1 MSTPRWLAETA
12 RVVARRAANGFA
24 PDIGQRP
31 PVAHVVT
38 VTPRPQIDGTLLYA
52 AECSCRNWLCTDAAT
67 DAEARQR
74 AKDACGVGVRFTT
87 RSEMP
92 FEIVR
97 HPRSV

>member
-1 MSTPRWLAETA
+1 MTTKWHQAVAASRA
-12 RVVARRAANGFA
+12 RNGYA
-24 PDIGQRP
+24 IGVGVRP
-31 PVAHVVT
+31 PVDSRHVVT
-38 VTPRPQIDGTLLYA
+38 VTPRPQLDGTLLYA
-52 AECSCRNWLCTDAAT
+52 AECSCGGWLCTDAAT

-74 AKDACGVGVRFTT
+74 AKDACGVVVRFTT

>member
-1 MSTPRWLAETA
+1 MSKWSA
-12 RVVARRAANGFA
+12 VVARVSARNGFA
-24 PDIGQRP
+24 IPVGQRP
-31 PVAHVVT
+31 PVDSRHIVT
-38 VTPRPQIDGTLLYA
+38 IEPRPQLDGTLLYA

>member
-1 MSTPRWLAETA
+1 MTA
-12 RVVARRAANGFA
+12 KWHQAVAASRARNGYA
-24 PDIGQRP
+24 IGVGVRP
-31 PVAHVVT
+31 PLHVVT
-38 VTPRPQIDGTLLYA
+38 VTPRPQLDGTLLYA

-74 AKDACGVGVRFTT
+74 AKDACGVGVRFTS